1 MTSPV
6 RSATAR
12 RLFHLQGSSMFLRSA
27 ALLAS
32 LALAGPATAQETAPV
47 STAAPKPP
55 SVTVVPVASRE
66 LVARVT
72 VTGTLVPR
80 ETVVVGTDIEGL
92 RIEALLADEGDRVEA
107 GAVLARLST
116 DTIEIEL
123 ARNQSQ
129 ISRTEA
135 AIAQARS
142 QIEEAKSASVEADS
156 ALARTQPLQQ
166 KGIVGQDVLDQRISA
181 AASARARLASATQA
195 AAAADADRAIALAER
210 REQELRRAKTDIR
223 APTAGLVLS
232 RAARLG
238 SVVSVASGSLFE
250 MARDG
255 LIELDAE
262 VSETVLNALRQGQPA
277 SVTLSGGGAAIEG
290 TIRLVS
296 PKVDETTRLGRVR
309 IALPASDALR
319 TGAFARGSVE
329 TARTQGLAVPQTA
342 VVVDATSARVQVV
355 KDGKVETRTVTTGIQ
370 TGGEIEV
377 LTGLSPG
384 ESVIARAGTF
394 VRDGDLV
401 TPVEEKA
408 VAAEVRT

>member
-1 MTSPV
+1 M
-6 RSATAR
+6 
-12 RLFHLQGSSMFLRSA
+12 LLRPL
-27 ALLAS
+27 ALLVS
-32 LALAGPATAQETAPV
+32 LLAAVLAVRAEEPAPV

-55 SVTVVPVASRE
+55 SVTVVPVVSRD

-107 GAVLARLST
+107 GAVLAKLST

-142 QIEEAKSASVEADS
+142 QIEEAQSASIEAEA

-166 KGIVGQDVLDQRISA
+166 KGIVGQDVLDQRVSA
-181 AASARARLASATQA
+181 AASARARLASARQA
-195 AAAADADRAIALAER
+195 ATAAEADRAIALAER
-210 REQELRRAKTDIR
+210 REQELRRAKTDIK

-238 SVVSVASGSLFE
+238 SVVSVASGGLFE

-262 VSETVLNALRQGQPA
+262 VSETVLNTLRQGQRVT
-277 SVTLSGGGAAIEG
+277 VTLSGGGEAVAGE
-290 TIRLVS
+290 IRLVS

-309 IALPASDALR
+309 IALPPSDALR

-329 TARTQGLAVPQTA
+329 TARSTGLAVPQTA
-342 VVVDATSARVQVV
+342 VVVDERGARVQVV
-355 KDGKVETRTVTTGIQ
+355 RDGKVETRAVATGIQ
-370 TGGEIEV
+370 SGGEIEIV
-377 LTGLSPG
+377 KGLSGG
-384 ESVIARAGTF
+384 EDIVSRAGTF

-401 TPVEEKA
+401 TPVEEA
-408 VAAEVRT
+408 AGAAEVRT